1 MIILGQKKQTTP
13 EVPVDNFAVNSD
25 DVEVFNAIWQQQHWH
40 DISNTLST
48 TEGLVVEAVAE
59 GGQSVNVYSNG
70 GSLTGNINKT
80 AMIKIGGNYHLVAAG
95 GTAAGNKVPITIYP
109 PAPSG
114 GYADGTQVEF
124 CDSSLEVHDFYLG
137 SNAWVYQPGFRA
149 YQLINPATCGYS
161 NRPVG
166 FFVKHRPTGTEGVD
180 YNVVLFYPFYVGKYQ
195 ASKADATASSSGSS
209 TAAVSKKGVIPW
221 ASVTFDAAMAACA
234 ASDAVNGKDIG
245 TRLVRDE
252 EWVALGVYSM
262 LLGPDRFGS
271 NRWGPFG
278 NNGSVKDNDDTSII
292 FTADPTVS
300 SRALTGTG
308 VKSGWKTGQNLT
320 SHTGRVNGVYDLNGN
335 VWEWTSGLK
344 LKVGSSGTGFLFVD
358 EADTG
363 LQFPSGWSG
372 NTEYTTA
379 LNTDKKI
386 AKHAIMGAGDGT
398 GRAEFGN
405 DYQYQGTSA
414 NTEFLPFRGG
424 GYVNVSRAGVFA
436 LNMISSRAAYGSNVG
451 FRAAFCV
458 S

>member
-1 MIILGQKKQTTP
+1 MIIMGQKRQTTP
-13 EVPVDNFAVNSD
+13 EVPVDNFVVNSD
-25 DVEVFNAIWQQQHWH
+25 NVEVFNALWQQKHWH

-48 TEGLVVEAVAE
+48 TAGLVVETVAE
-59 GGQSVNVYSNG
+59 GGQSVNIYNG

-124 CDSSLEVHDFYLG
+124 CDSSLEVHDFNLG

-195 ASKADATASSSGSS
+195 ASRADATASESGSG
-209 TAAVSKKGVIPW
+209 TVAVSKRGVIPW
-221 ASVTFDAAMAACA
+221 VSINFDAAMAACA
-234 ASDAVNGKDIG
+234 ASDAVNGKDIS

-252 EWVALGVYSM
+252 EWVSLAVYSM

-278 NNGSVKDNDDTSII
+278 NNSGVKDCDDSNIT

-308 VKSGWKTGQNLT
+308 VRSGWKTGQNLT
-320 SHTGRVNGVYDLNGN
+320 THTGRVNGVYDLNGN

-358 EADTG
+358 EMDTG
-363 LQFPSGWSG
+363 LQFPSGWSSS
-372 NTEYTTA
+372 TEYTTA

-386 AKHAIMGAGDGT
+386 AKHAVMGAGDSS

-405 DYQYQGTSA
+405 DYQYQGTGA
-414 NTEFLPFRGG
+414 NTEYLPFRGG
-424 GYVNVSRAGVFA
+424 DWGCSGAGVFA
-436 LNMISSRAAYGSNVG
+436 LYIHWARANSDSDVG